1 MALVSLVFHVTVKT
15 TKRAFRRPGRSA
27 FDDLLTMGDLL
38 EETFTRDFLQ
48 ALAFTS
54 CMTPLMGDISPWSE
68 IEIDTERT
76 KVRVH
81 AKAIRKPTTP
91 RKEKHERREVPPL
104 RTTASAPGISAQPP
118 RLVADRR
125 VLPCGLASCIDSQ
138 GSSCCD
144 AAGVVSSADHFRPTH
159 RLVASKPTLVRPSV
173 HGQEPAR
180 GHPRTLSDERVDRH
194 VTRHV
199 KQGLEGS
206 KAREAAQGKRVAIVH
221 TPRHTLAT
229 PVEPVFSGEHRIAR
243 LFADMDEAVNQA
255 DMDEAVNQ
263 AKQSLACANEAVI
276 KAEHCSTASSLH
288 VLRRE
293 RGIFKPVSPI
303 LKRSLPRLTAAVPE
317 HTWSHGHMVH
327 SYRSGYGLNP
337 LDVHHMARPP
347 PIVAALVAPAAAP
360 AAAAPSSFPCCC
372 SFSSSQVASFDEVRR
387 TAEKQRAALES
398 QAEATRMVSRVD
410 LVEGHLGRTAARLE
424 DMFASSDAAAAAA
437 SGHHFAST
445 DEMRSS
451 WRSSRDEAPSS
462 TAMEA
467 QPAAAHVEAAVTDR
481 EGTTLEALPCLA
493 SPPRLAK
500 LNGVYGSQTSLGA
513 ALNSSRSQRLAQGLP
528 IVPIAIYPSIPTTS

>member
-1 MALVSLVFHVTVKT
+1 M
-15 TKRAFRRPGRSA
+15 
-27 FDDLLTMGDLL
+27 
-38 EETFTRDFLQ
+38 
-48 ALAFTS
+48 
-54 CMTPLMGDISPWSE
+54 
-68 IEIDTERT
+68 
-76 KVRVH
+76 
-81 AKAIRKPTTP
+81 
-91 RKEKHERREVPPL
+91 
-104 RTTASAPGISAQPP
+104 
-118 RLVADRR
+118 
-125 VLPCGLASCIDSQ
+125 
-138 GSSCCD
+138 
-144 AAGVVSSADHFRPTH
+144 
-159 RLVASKPTLVRPSV
+159 
-173 HGQEPAR
+173 
-180 GHPRTLSDERVDRH
+180 
-194 VTRHV
+194 TRHV

-263 AKQSLACANEAVI
+263 ANQSLACANEAVI

-317 HTWSHGHMVH
+317 HTWSHGHMVY

-528 IVPIAIYPSIPTTS
+528 IVPIAIYPSIPTTSYPAAGLHRSILAAMLHAGVAVEEV